1 MFIGAEYTIHT
12 TSISLN
18 YFAAIL
24 DAVAVQT
31 AAERDERE
39 EREGV
44 EEAAAAAAAL
54 CTSVSGNY
62 CAVCVCVC
70 EERPQ
75 SQNFRLLCLLQFS

>member
-1 MFIGAEYTIHT
+1 MFIGAEYAIHT
-12 TSISLN
+12 ISLN

-44 EEAAAAAAAL
+44 EEAAAAAL

-62 CAVCVCVC
+62 CAVCVC

-75 SQNFRLLCLLQFS
+75 SQNFRQLCLLQFS

>member
-1 MFIGAEYTIHT
+1 MLYYTRT
-12 TSISLN
+12 ISLD

-31 AAERDERE
+31 AAERE

-44 EEAAAAAAAL
+44 EEAAL

-62 CAVCVCVC
+62 CDVCVCVC

>member
-1 MFIGAEYTIHT
+1 MLYYTRT
-12 TSISLN
+12 ISLD

-31 AAERDERE
+31 AAEREERE

-44 EEAAAAAAAL
+44 EEAAAAL

-62 CAVCVCVC
+62 CDVCVCV
-70 EERPQ
+70 
-75 SQNFRLLCLLQFS
+75 